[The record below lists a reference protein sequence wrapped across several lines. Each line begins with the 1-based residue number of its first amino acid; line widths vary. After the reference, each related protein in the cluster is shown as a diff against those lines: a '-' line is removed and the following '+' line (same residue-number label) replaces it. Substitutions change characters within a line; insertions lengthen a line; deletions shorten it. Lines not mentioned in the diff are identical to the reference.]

1 MSPEPDREREW
12 LRRIAGGDRAAFEAL
27 YRAYHRRVFG
37 YLFRMVGSADRADE
51 LASDVLLEVWT
62 SAGRFKG
69 ESRPSTWI
77 FGIARFKAL
86 SSLRRNEPATV
97 EVEEIENIE
106 DAGESQ
112 DAMLIT
118 ASMQQAVRSALATLS
133 PPHREVM
140 ELTFYD
146 GFSYPEIAEI
156 LKCPVNTVK
165 TRMFHARKQLRER
178 LGALETR

>member
-1 MSPEPDREREW
+1 MSPDPDRDREW
-12 LRRIAGGDRAAFEAL
+12 LRRIAGGDRQAFEQL
-27 YRAYHRRVFG
+27 YQAYHRRVFG

-51 LASDVLLEVWT
+51 LASDVLLEVWK
-62 SAGRFKG
+62 SAGKFKG

-86 SSLRRNEPATV
+86 SSLRRSEPPTV
-97 EVEEIENIE
+97 EVEDVHDLQDTAE
-106 DAGESQ
+106 AQ
-112 DAMLIT
+112 DALLIT
-118 ASMQQAVRSALATLS
+118 AGMQQAVRSALAALS
-133 PPHREVM
+133 PQHREVM

-178 LGALETR
+178 LGALETP